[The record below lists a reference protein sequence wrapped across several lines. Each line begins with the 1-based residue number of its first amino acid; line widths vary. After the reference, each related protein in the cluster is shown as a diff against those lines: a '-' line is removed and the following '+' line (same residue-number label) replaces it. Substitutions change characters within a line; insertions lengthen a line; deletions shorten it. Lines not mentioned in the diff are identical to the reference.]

1 MLTSLSYCVNRLLPV
16 VWLLLAVQSCS
27 AHAAVQS
34 FGPFTVDDAHSDVIS
49 LNGEIDAGAALNFR
63 RAAEAAPNAK
73 LVVLNSSGGVV
84 QIALLIADDV
94 HERKLATFIPKKAGC
109 YSACAYVFLAGV
121 ERQVEGELGVHQIS
135 SDSADLVSAQL
146 SISDIIDLLNRFD
159 TPIEV
164 LTVMFKTPPNDM
176 HVFTPDEVARYGID
190 RRQGSQTNTASN
202 EASPPSRSAEP
213 PSATTIQSAAPMPK
227 QTDAADSPSLS
238 KLSSIEEYTRRPTRM
253 AVFAGLD
260 LYGDD
265 ISSRRT
271 DDAANCARACLSMG
285 GECKA
290 FTFNVDPHVARGPN
304 CFLKASQGKA
314 DGNSAAIS
322 GKFLSSAD
330 PDPNTFSMGVID
342 PKTALFEN
350 VDLPG
355 GDLSRRPFG
364 RNVTAQQ
371 CRLACV
377 ANKRCIGFT
386 YMKRKSECWL
396 KGTVGTPRF
405 VEGMISG
412 LKKMT
417 TFAPASIITLE

>member
-1 MLTSLSYCVNRLLPV
+1 MPV
-16 VWLLLAVQSCS
+16 VLLLAVQLCS
-27 AHAAVQS
+27 AQAAVQS
-34 FGPFTVDDAHSDVIS
+34 FGPFSVDDAHSDIIS
-49 LNGEIDAGAALNFR
+49 LNGEIDVGAALNFR

-73 LVVLNSSGGVV
+73 LVILNSPGGVV

-94 HERKLATFIPKKAGC
+94 HERKLATYIPKGAGC

-135 SDSADLVSAQL
+135 SDSTDLVSAQL
-146 SISDIIDLLNRFD
+146 SIADIIDRLNRFE
-159 TPIEV
+159 TPVEV
-164 LTVMFKTPPNDM
+164 LTAMFKTPPKDM
-176 HVFTPDEVARYGID
+176 HVFTPDEVARFGLD
-190 RRQGSQTNTASN
+190 RRRDSPKSTGPNEGTRVATASDQ
-202 EASPPSRSAEP
+202 PSVVTAPSSVPTGNQTSAV
-213 PSATTIQSAAPMPK
+213 
-227 QTDAADSPSLS
+227 DGPSLS

-265 ISSRRT
+265 ISSQRT
-271 DDAANCARACLSMG
+271 ADAANCARACLSMG
-285 GECKA
+285 GQCKA
-290 FTFNVDPHVARGPN
+290 FTFNVDPRVTAGPN
-304 CFLKASQGKA
+304 CFLKASQGRA

-364 RNVTAQQ
+364 RSVSASQ

-377 ANKRCIGFT
+377 ANDRCIGFT
-386 YMKRKSECWL
+386 YMKRKSQCWL
-396 KGTVGTPRF
+396 KGAVGAPRYAD
-405 VEGMISG
+405 GMISG
-412 LKKMT
+412 LKKMS
-417 TFAPASIITLE
+417 TFAPASIISLE

>member
-1 MLTSLSYCVNRLLPV
+1 MLGSLSYCVSRLVPV
-16 VWLLLAVQSCS
+16 VWMLAVQLCS
-27 AHAAVQS
+27 AHAAVKS
-34 FGPFTVDDAHSDVIS
+34 FGPFAVDDAHSDTIS

-73 LVVLNSSGGVV
+73 LVVLNSPGGVV

-94 HERKLATFIPKKAGC
+94 HERKLATYIPKKAGC
-109 YSACAYVFLAGV
+109 YSACAFIFLAGV
-121 ERQVEGELGVHQIS
+121 ERQVDGELGVHQIS
-135 SDSADLVSAQL
+135 SDSTDLVSAQL
-146 SISDIIDLLNRFD
+146 SISDIIELLNRFD
-159 TPIEV
+159 TPVEV
-164 LTVMFKTPPNDM
+164 LTVMFKTPPKDM

-190 RRQGSQTNTASN
+190 RQRGSRPTSASN
-202 EASPPSRSAEP
+202 AGNQPGADTSSTPSTPPANAVTNDTP
-213 PSATTIQSAAPMPK
+213 ATEGS
-227 QTDAADSPSLS
+227 SLS

-260 LYGDD
+260 LFGDD
-265 ISSRRT
+265 ITSQRT

-290 FTFNVDPHVARGPN
+290 FTFNMNPHIARGPN
-304 CFLKASQGKA
+304 CFLKASPGKA

-322 GKFLSSAD
+322 GQFLSSAD

-342 PKTALFEN
+342 PKTAVFKN

-377 ANKRCIGFT
+377 ANNRCIGFT
-386 YMKRKSECWL
+386 YMKRKSQCWL
-396 KGTVGTPRF
+396 KGTIGTPRYA
-405 VEGMISG
+405 EGMISG
-412 LKKMT
+412 LKKMMS
-417 TFAPASIITLE
+417 FAPASIISLE